1 MAFPVVARYFVNFRK
16 SDTGLTLT
24 AVFKRADTFAGVGSP
39 TFFEVSDG
47 EYYFDWTWTTSAD
60 PDLTFVIDGGA
71 SIPTEE
77 VRYIKGVISPRDR
90 FIDVPL
96 SEVPDA
102 VWDEALSGHTTA
114 GTFGQVHQ
122 VEDTG
127 SATAGAASTITLR
140 AGASAINDFYKNGL
154 ISLTSGTGVGQSRS
168 ITAYD
173 GATKVATVDRAWGT
187 NPINGT
193 GYAILPAAPSSS
205 LTVAGIAD
213 AVWDE
218 PLAGH
223 LSAGSTGEKLNS
235 GGGGV
240 QFTANGDTVNPL
252 IFSVASPK
260 HTQVR
265 VTYSEPVVMTT
276 DPEGALRL
284 SNYSI
289 AGLTISAIEQL
300 SATSVMLTTSSQ
312 TPNFLYT
319 LVITNVEDLSGNP
332 IP

>member
-1 MAFPVVARYFVNFRK
+1 MAFPVVARYFVNFRN

-39 TFFEVSDG
+39 TFFEVSNG

-77 VRYIKGVISPRDR
+77 VRYVKGVISPRDR

-102 VWDEALSGHTTA
+102 VWDETTA
-114 GTFGQVHQ
+114 SHTAVGSFGQTLQLEHSGLAQ
-122 VEDTG
+122 
-127 SATAGAASTITLR
+127 AGGASTVTLS
-140 AGASAINDFYKNGL
+140 AGASATNEFYKNGL
-154 ISLTSGTGVGQSRS
+154 ITITSGTGVGQARS
-168 ITAYD
+168 INSYV
-173 GATKVATVDRAWGT
+173 GATRVATVDRAWSI
-187 NPINGT
+187 NPANGS
-193 GYAILPAAPSSS
+193 GYIVLPAAPASS
-205 LTVAGIAD
+205 LTGPSIAA

-218 PLAGH
+218 ALAGH
-223 LSAGSTGEKLNS
+223 LTAGTTGAALAAA
-235 GGGGV
+235 GTGV
-240 QFTANGDTVNPL
+240 QFYANGDTVNPI

-265 VTYSEPVVMTT
+265 VTFSEPVVMTT
-276 DPEGALRL
+276 DPEGALNL
-284 SNYSI
+284 MNYSI
-289 AGLTISAIEQL
+289 GGLTIIAVEAL
-300 SATSVMLTTSSQ
+300 TSQQVLLTTSSQ

-319 LVITNVEDLSGNP
+319 LTITNVEDLAGNP
-332 IP
+332 I